1 LRLEISKRNKWYNL
15 ILGEKRHIKCLRNGG
30 SFMKAILILSVV
42 LMLFAGVIA
51 VSAADGALDLSTLT
65 KKPVSTIALPQS
77 TPAINYAAANY
88 LGSKTTKEVLD
99 LSTLGKKFTSTVA
112 TTFIKGPT
120 PITVTPSF
128 TIRNSNV
135 TSAAS
140 DIITQPQAV
149 TKNTTIYTLPIAIGL
164 S

>member
-1 LRLEISKRNKWYNL
+1 MKT
-15 ILGEKRHIKCLRNGG
+15 ILTITV
-30 SFMKAILILSVV
+30 ILV
-42 LMLFAGVIA
+42 LFAGIIA
-51 VSAADGALDLSTLT
+51 ATAADGVLDLSTLT

-77 TPAINYAAANY
+77 TPAINYTANY

-112 TTFIKGPT
+112 ATLIKGPT

-149 TKNTTIYTLPIAIGL
+149 TKNTTIYTPPIAIGVA
-164 S
+164 

>member
-1 LRLEISKRNKWYNL
+1 MP
-15 ILGEKRHIKCLRNGG
+15 LGFGG
-30 SFMKAILILSVV
+30 SLMKTIIILSVV
-42 LMLFAGVIA
+42 LMLFAGAIA
-51 VSAADGALDLSTLT
+51 ATAADGVLDLSTLT

-77 TPAINYAAANY
+77 TPAINYTTNY

-112 TTFIKGPT
+112 ATLIKGPT

-135 TSAAS
+135 TSVAN

-149 TKNTTIYTLPIAIGL
+149 TKNTTIYTPPIAIGVA
-164 S
+164 

>member
-1 LRLEISKRNKWYNL
+1 
-15 ILGEKRHIKCLRNGG
+15 
-30 SFMKAILILSVV
+30 MKTILIITVILV
-42 LMLFAGVIA
+42 LFAGAIA
-51 VSAADGALDLSTLT
+51 ATAADGVLDLSTLT

-77 TPAINYAAANY
+77 TSPINYSANY

-112 TTFIKGPT
+112 ATLIKGPT
-120 PITVTPSF
+120 PITFTPSI

-149 TKNTTIYTLPIAIGL
+149 TKNTTIYTPPRAIGVA
-164 S
+164 